1 MSSDFHTSITRRP
14 RVQGKR
20 VIPPRYW
27 IRRDNNSTGIFSPG
41 KGEGKPWRSL
51 SFGNLRMPRG
61 FQFELIKG
69 SDSRSPTKR
78 NPPSSFSFFLSFF
91 LVCIRFL
98 YTLLIISLFDPR
110 INVNC
115 DTLFIKKLFV
125 VEDCDKIQISCLPI
139 FFDPST
145 RLKFL
150 TTDEHAL
157 HAFDRFPLGFPTVD
171 PRYFQIIRP
180 ASGIK
185 WVWSGK
191 S

>member
-1 MSSDFHTSITRRP
+1 MGIEKKKRKEGGEVIAMSSDFHTSITRRP

-125 VEDCDKIQISCLPI
+125 VEDCDKIQIS
-139 FFDPST
+139 T
-145 RLKFL
+145 YFL
-150 TTDEHAL
+150 
-157 HAFDRFPLGFPTVD
+157 
-171 PRYFQIIRP
+171 
-180 ASGIK
+180 
-185 WVWSGK
+185 
-191 S
+191 

>member
-1 MSSDFHTSITRRP
+1 M
-14 RVQGKR
+14 
-20 VIPPRYW
+20 
-27 IRRDNNSTGIFSPG
+27 
-41 KGEGKPWRSL
+41 
-51 SFGNLRMPRG
+51 
-61 FQFELIKG
+61 
-69 SDSRSPTKR
+69 
-78 NPPSSFSFFLSFF
+78 
-91 LVCIRFL
+91 
-98 YTLLIISLFDPR
+98 
-110 INVNC
+110 
-115 DTLFIKKLFV
+115 
-125 VEDCDKIQISCLPI
+125 EDCDKIQISCLPI

-191 S
+191 SWSEKKKKKESRTDIGQASRFFSAYLFSFHNLKR

>member
-1 MSSDFHTSITRRP
+1 MGIKKKKRKEGGEVIAMSSDFHTSITRRP

-91 LVCIRFL
+91 LSRL
-98 YTLLIISLFDPR
+98 YTFLI
-110 INVNC
+110 
-115 DTLFIKKLFV
+115 
-125 VEDCDKIQISCLPI
+125 
-139 FFDPST
+139 
-145 RLKFL
+145 
-150 TTDEHAL
+150 
-157 HAFDRFPLGFPTVD
+157 HAFNHLSLRPSYKCKL
-171 PRYFQIIRP
+171 RYPVYKETIR
-180 ASGIK
+180 G
-185 WVWSGK
+185 GRL
-191 S
+191 